1 MWRMG
6 RLVTNSRR
14 FSSCRT
20 LQGWCVDQLC
30 GQLGFGECILIV
42 EAIKE
47 RQIELRLSSIVAC
60 FSMGNNVKDMY
71 VLWLMW
77 RFL

>member
-1 MWRMG
+1 M
-6 RLVTNSRR
+6 
-14 FSSCRT
+14 
-20 LQGWCVDQLC
+20 DQLC

-42 EAIKE
+42 EVIKE

-60 FSMGNNVKDMY
+60 FSMGNNAKDMY
-71 VLWLMW
+71 VLWLTW